1 METAARRT
9 RRRTPEREAEFCGT
23 VLELLREVGYDT
35 LTMDTVAAR
44 TQSSKATLYRQY
56 GNKAQLVCRA
66 LRHEK
71 RGGLEEI
78 DTGTLR
84 GDLHELVSRGDDCGM
99 ERDSALMQGLAMAVR
114 TNPDLRGAFKD
125 LLIEPELCAVETMLR
140 RAVDRG
146 EVRVH
151 HPALA
156 YVPHMLVGAFMARS
170 LIEDRPPTPD
180 FLAAYI
186 DASVLPAL
194 GS

>member
-1 METAARRT
+1 
-9 RRRTPEREAEFCGT
+9 
-23 VLELLREVGYDT
+23 
-35 LTMDTVAAR
+35 
-44 TQSSKATLYRQY
+44 
-56 GNKAQLVCRA
+56 
-66 LRHEK
+66 
-71 RGGLEEI
+71 
-78 DTGTLR
+78 
-84 GDLHELVSRGDDCGM
+84 
-99 ERDSALMQGLAMAVR
+99 MQGLAMAVR